1 MIPSSIIYVGDHYE
15 ETEADLEET
24 ISIMRQN
31 NIKVFP
37 FLDSNDSKAERVYR
51 HLAEST
57 GGTFAMFNDPNTPL
71 NDLCEGVLRL
81 SLIHI

>member
-1 MIPSSIIYVGDHYE
+1 
-15 ETEADLEET
+15 
-24 ISIMRQN
+24 MRQN

-81 SLIHI
+81 TTGGASALQQLENSAVRQLLLSAPKV